1 MDARVQQSCGWVGED
16 DDRPAPV
23 VRRYFCGKLSV
34 DSRKDRPM
42 LTDPEVFEILEQAR
56 RNLDSLE
63 QLARTSSDASPGAIE
78 SLRRRLHDLKS
89 AYTNETNALTRV
101 VLKRAVERR
110 VGVDRRQS
118 VTAHQ

>member
-1 MDARVQQSCGWVGED
+1 
-16 DDRPAPV
+16 
-23 VRRYFCGKLSV
+23 
-34 DSRKDRPM
+34 M